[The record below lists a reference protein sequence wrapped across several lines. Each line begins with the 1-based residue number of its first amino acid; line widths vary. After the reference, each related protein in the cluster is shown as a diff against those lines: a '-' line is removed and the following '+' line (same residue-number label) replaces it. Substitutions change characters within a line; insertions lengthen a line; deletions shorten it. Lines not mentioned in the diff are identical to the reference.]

1 MGLKS
6 RCQQDFLEVLK
17 KNWFPCPFW
26 LLETTLHVPWSITPF
41 LYRQNQKIV
50 HSMCLPQSHL
60 SLIIARKG
68 SLAFRDRVM
77 GLPRWLS
84 GRRILLPM
92 QEMQKTR
99 IQSLGQEDSLDEEIA
114 THSILLPG
122 KFYGQRGL
130 AAYCPQ
136 SCKEPDKPEHACR

>member
-1 MGLKS
+1 M
-6 RCQQDFLEVLK
+6 F
-17 KNWFPCPFW
+17 
-26 LLETTLHVPWSITPF
+26 
-41 LYRQNQKIV
+41 
-50 HSMCLPQSHL
+50 L
-60 SLIIARKG
+60 SLSCVMIIHFSGLSSFEILCK
-68 SLAFRDRVM
+68 FKVYE